1 MTARH
6 LGGRGEERRH
16 PFLLIG
22 SRRSIALP
30 HARGKALPVNVFVV
44 DPHAI
49 YRRGLIASLEL
60 IDGVTGVACAEGV
73 DEALDHPAL
82 AVADLVILDIVAPGA
97 EDFIRAVGA
106 RTRAPVIVCT
116 AVKDDDSVLGALR
129 AGAIGYL
136 SKPTLTPQAL
146 EGSVRAASSGAGVMA
161 PELLG
166 ELGANGGTPRRFS
179 APLSDREQAVL
190 ALIAEGHPTREVAL
204 RLSYSERT
212 VKNILH
218 DVVAKL
224 NARSRSQAV
233 AEAVRAGLI

>member
-1 MTARH
+1 
-6 LGGRGEERRH
+6 
-16 PFLLIG
+16 
-22 SRRSIALP
+22 
-30 HARGKALPVNVFVV
+30 VNVFVL

-49 YRRGLIASLEL
+49 YRRGLVASLEL
-60 IDGVTGVACAEGV
+60 IDEVVDVAYAETV
-73 DEALDHPAL
+73 DEATGHPAC
-82 AVADLVILDIVAPGA
+82 ASADLVIVDVVAPGA
-97 EDFIRAVGA
+97 EDFIRA
-106 RTRAPVIVCT
+106 TRARVIVCT
-116 AVKDDDSVLGALR
+116 DVQDDDSVLGALR

-136 SKPTLTPQAL
+136 SKATLTSEAL
-146 EGSVRAASSGAGVMA
+146 EASVRAATSGAGVMA

-166 ELGANGGTPRRFS
+166 GLGANGGSARRFPT
-179 APLSDREQAVL
+179 PLSDREQAVL
-190 ALIAEGHPTREVAL
+190 SLIAEGYPTREVAV